1 MYSRP
6 SLGGS
11 TPPVRGHHRDWL
23 HKLGTLITVVVS
35 VGMASFVSAQP
46 SSHPLTLDAA
56 LTAAQ
61 SRSATLQAQDAAT
74 RAAREMAV
82 SAGRLPDPEL
92 RLSVDNLPIDGPM
105 RYQIADD
112 FMTMRSVSLMQTFT
126 GFEKR
131 QARAARYEREA
142 DAAIALKSWQKTRL
156 LAQTAGA
163 WFDRYFQEQV
173 KDLLMRQREDA
184 QKVSIAIEAAYGSGR
199 SSQADVLAAHTALA
213 QIDERLHLAD
223 AELATTRAQLNRW
236 VGDIGERPLG
246 LLPKISHT
254 QQAVHHDID
263 RHSDIAVITARER
276 VAQAEADVAAQEKNA
291 DWSWSLM
298 YSKRGSQFGD
308 MVSLGVS
315 IPLQWDQTNKQDR
328 EYSAKMQLVE
338 QLRFEREEMRREL
351 LFDLQQL
358 LANWRGNKNRLADYD
373 RTLIPLAGERVQ
385 VLEADFRSGKAPLSA
400 VLEAQRMVTDT
411 RLERLRIEKQ
421 TAAWWVELEYLFSQE
436 QLTSDHPL
444 NHLNPEQSP

>member
-11 TPPVRGHHRDWL
+11 PPPVRGKHRDWL

-61 SRSATLQAQDAAT
+61 SRSASLQAQDAAT

-92 RLSVDNLPIDGPM
+92 RLSVDNLPIEGPM

-126 GFEKR
+126 GIEKR

-142 DAAIALKSWQKTRL
+142 DVATALKSWQKTRL

-163 WFDRYFQEQV
+163 WLDRYFQEQV
-173 KDLLMRQREDA
+173 NELLLRQHEDA
-184 QKVSIAIEAAYGSGR
+184 QKISTAIEAAYRSGR
-199 SSQADVLAAHTALA
+199 SSQADVLAARTSLA
-213 QIDERLHLAD
+213 QINERLHLAD
-223 AELATTRAQLNRW
+223 AELATARAQLNRW

-246 LLPKISHT
+246 LLPKISYT
-254 QQAVHHDID
+254 RQAEHYDIE
-263 RHSDIAVITARER
+263 RHPDIAVITARER
-276 VAQAEADVAAQEKNA
+276 VAQAEADVAAQETNA

-315 IPLQWDQTNKQDR
+315 IPLQWDQSNKQDR
-328 EYSAKMQLVE
+328 EYSAKMQVID
-338 QLRFEREEMRREL
+338 QLKFEREEIRREL
-351 LFDLQQL
+351 LFGLQQL
-358 LANWRGNKNRLADYD
+358 LANWRANISRLADYD
-373 RTLIPLAGERVQ
+373 RTLIPLATERVQ
-385 VLEADFRSGKAPLSA
+385 ALEADFRSGKTPLSA
-400 VLEAQRMVTDT
+400 VLEAHRMVTDT

-421 TAAWWVELEYLFSQE
+421 TAATWVELEFLFPLE
-436 QLTSDHPL
+436 QLTSAHPL
-444 NHLNPEQSP
+444 NQLNPEQ